1 MQMILGHAGG
11 IDEMAII
18 LMPVIA
24 GLGVW
29 LLTRQPNRPAPPY
42 RSAPRKQPQELDP
55 PDQTAPGA
63 KSSARKSWHQA

>member
-29 LLTRQPNRPAPPY
+29 LLTRQPNRPDPPY
-42 RSAPRKQPQELDP
+42 RSAPREQPQELDP
-55 PDQTAPGA
+55 DQKAPGA
-63 KSSARKSWHQA
+63 TSSGRKSWHQA

>member
-29 LLTRQPNRPAPPY
+29 LLTRQPSPPDPTY
-42 RSAPRKQPQELDP
+42 RSAPREQPQELDP
-55 PDQTAPGA
+55 PDQKAPGA
-63 KSSARKSWHQA
+63 TSSSRKSWHQA